1 MLLPRLNAITAV
13 LAGLASL
20 CAGQKT
26 REDFARMAAAEGG
39 VIKLDTATFDA
50 ITAPDRDW
58 SVVIELT
65 ATSGTQVACTP
76 CLTFLPNF
84 EAVAKAWRKVAKS
97 ERDQHFFARLEFK
110 DGNDIFRRL
119 GLTSAPF
126 VNFYPAQKGP
136 LLDSHPSK
144 STWSYDFNAHG
155 LETEPLV
162 EQLSKATPVKIP
174 YTAPLNWPLIGGAA
188 GTVIAL
194 FIAYKVF
201 GDIIIAF
208 LSSRWIWGIGS
219 LALIITMLSGFMF
232 VRIRHS
238 PYAGQARGPNGQP
251 VIQHIA
257 AGYQNQFGAE
267 VQIIGAIYTL
277 LACSQIALMV
287 FVPRLPSVARQ
298 RGATYIWLGVTWM
311 LFSVLVSV
319 FKQKNSGY
327 PFKLLLG

>member
-1 MLLPRLNAITAV
+1 MLLNLNAITAA
-13 LAGLASL
+13 LALGLATL
-20 CAGQKT
+20 CAGQTT
-26 REDFARMAAAEGG
+26 REDFAALAAAEGG
-39 VIKLDTATFDA
+39 IIKLNSKTYDA
-50 ITAPDRDW
+50 ITAADRDW

-84 EAVAKAWRKVAKS
+84 EAVAKSWRKVPKTQ
-97 ERDQHFFARLEFK
+97 RDQHFFARLEFK
-110 DGNDIFRRL
+110 DGTDIFQRL

-136 LLDSHPSK
+136 LLENHPSK
-144 STWSYDFNAHG
+144 NSWSYDFNQHG
-155 LETEPLV
+155 LDAQPLAN
-162 EQLSKATPVKIP
+162 ELSNSTPVRIP
-174 YTAPLNWPLIGGAA
+174 YSPPLNYALIGGAI
-188 GTVIAL
+188 GTVFAL
-194 FIAYKVF
+194 FIGYYVF
-201 GDIIIAF
+201 GSIILAF

-238 PYAGQARGPNGQP
+238 PYGGTVRGPNGQP
-251 VIQHIA
+251 TAQHIA
-257 AGYQNQFGAE
+257 GGYQNQYGAE

-277 LACSQIALMV
+277 LASSQIALVV

-311 LFSVLVSV
+311 LFSVLVSI
-319 FKQKNSGY
+319 FKMKNSGY